1 MCNYEAAWDVTY
13 LKANTYNVAM
23 NDIVI
28 YHSNININKV
38 FNFSVLVQLKILK
51 PISKFLVDRY

>member
-38 FNFSVLVQLKILK
+38 FNFSVLVLLK
-51 PISKFLVDRY
+51 PISKLLGDRY